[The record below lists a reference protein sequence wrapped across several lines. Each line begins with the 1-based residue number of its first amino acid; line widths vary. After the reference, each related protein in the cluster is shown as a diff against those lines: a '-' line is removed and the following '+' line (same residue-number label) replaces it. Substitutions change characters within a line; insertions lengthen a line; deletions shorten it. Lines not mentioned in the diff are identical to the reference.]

1 MRKLKMPPPYRLV
14 VTKVSAASVLFF
26 TAIWM
31 LPAAAPSTAGGTDW
45 EQISKNESL
54 AIFTRV
60 RPGVPVKE
68 IRAVGTIDAPNWVV
82 RNVVDGIEDYPSF
95 MPYTTKTTILE
106 RREHQVISYFRL
118 DPPFIGARD
127 VTIQVS
133 SKEEKRDDGVVI
145 YQLHWEPVNTI
156 GPEPARD
163 ITRIKLDEGSWVL
176 EPAEGGKKT
185 LATYTI
191 LTDGGGGL
199 PPFVINFANRQGV
212 ENLFA
217 AVRKQATLPKYS
229 QNREE
234 QARTP

>member
-1 MRKLKMPPPYRLV
+1 MPTLYKLA
-14 VTKVSAASVLFF
+14 VTKVSGAAVCFF
-26 TAIWM
+26 IAICA
-31 LPAAAPSTAGGTDW
+31 LPAAAPCIAAEAEW
-45 EQISKNESL
+45 AQISKNESL
-54 AIFTRV
+54 SIFTRV

-68 IRAVGTIDAPNWVV
+68 IRAIGTIDAPNWVV

-95 MPYTTKTTILE
+95 MPYTTKTRILE

-127 VTIQVS
+127 VTIAVS
-133 SKEEKRDDGVVI
+133 SKEEKRQDGAVI
-145 YQLHWEPVNTI
+145 YQLHWEPVNAI
-156 GPEPARD
+156 GPAPARD

-176 EPAEGGKKT
+176 EPAENGKKT

-217 AVRKQATLPKYS
+217 AVRKQAALPKYS
-229 QNREE
+229 QNRDE
-234 QARTP
+234 QARAP